1 MLVLALIP
9 GCNFAFSDCGGGGG
23 GGGGVVVGIIFVVV
37 LSALFF
43 CVDENVSLCHLIS
56 RISKAKLST
65 SV

>member
-23 GGGGVVVGIIFVVV
+23 VVVGIVFVVV

-43 CVDENVSLCHLIS
+43 CVD
-56 RISKAKLST
+56 
-65 SV
+65 